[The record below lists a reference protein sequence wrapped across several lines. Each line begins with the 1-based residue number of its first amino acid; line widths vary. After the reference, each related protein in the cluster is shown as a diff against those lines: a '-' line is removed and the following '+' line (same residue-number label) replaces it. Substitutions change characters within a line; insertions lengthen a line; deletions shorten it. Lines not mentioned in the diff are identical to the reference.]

1 MGYSDKP
8 IIIDKMIEKH
18 MKKNNMT
25 MKELGEK
32 VGKGEST
39 VSMWISGKSQPRMG
53 TVQKLSD
60 IFNISTDELIYGD
73 TFSDMLDNDAT
84 ITYLKEHGEDKLI
97 ELYKK
102 IQEDGSLLMLM
113 DKASELSPEAIAQIL
128 RIIDA
133 L

>member
-1 MGYSDKP
+1 M
-8 IIIDKMIEKH
+8 EFNQLV
-18 MKKNNMT
+18 KKRRL
-25 MKELGEK
+25 ELGLTMEELGTR
-32 VGKGEST
+32 VGVSKATIQRWESGEIKNVRRDKITKLAKALETTPSYLMGWEEANHT
-39 VSMWISGKSQPRMG
+39 IS
-53 TVQKLSD
+53 
-60 IFNISTDELIYGD
+60 
-73 TFSDMLDNDAT
+73 DNSDAT
-84 ITYLKEHGEDKLI
+84 IAYLKEHGEDKLI

>member
-1 MGYSDKP
+1 MLELYENIKKQRLLLKMTQTDLAKKMGYADKSM
-8 IIIDKMIEKH
+8 IAKIEKGLIDLPQSKIIAFAKVLNTTPGEL
-18 MKKNNMT
+18 MGWKKTDN
-25 MKELGEK
+25 
-32 VGKGEST
+32 S
-39 VSMWISGKSQPRMG
+39 
-53 TVQKLSD
+53 LSD
-60 IFNISTDELIYGD
+60 SSD
-73 TFSDMLDNDAT
+73 TT
-84 ITYLKEHGEDKLI
+84 IAYLKEHGEDKLI

>member
-1 MGYSDKP
+1 MLELYENIKKQRLLLKMTQTELAKKLGYADKSM
-8 IIIDKMIEKH
+8 IAKIEKGLIDLPQS
-18 MKKNNMT
+18 KIIAFAEALNT
-25 MKELGEK
+25 TPSELMGWE
-32 VGKGEST
+32 ET
-39 VSMWISGKSQPRMG
+39 NHTIS
-53 TVQKLSD
+53 
-60 IFNISTDELIYGD
+60 
-73 TFSDMLDNDAT
+73 DNSDAT

-113 DKASELSPEAIAQIL
+113 DKASELSPEAIAQVL